1 MRNILS
7 ILIFLLLNT
16 QLLFAQKLER
26 EDSIFISNYLKL
38 SPTER
43 LTFFDAELGKTLTT
57 KYFFFI
63 YKDLQVLAKSEIPYN
78 NIVNLSGVNDFP
90 FKRDDSTYFVFME
103 KFKSNIGKKTYLS
116 KDISKVKTLTATSD
130 FKILKEYLSNNIF
143 DRITFLERNFTKL
156 SKSIVLMICIDLNN
170 ICGVKSNP
178 ISDNKTLK
186 KACLL
191 WKSKLR

>member
-1 MRNILS
+1 M
-7 ILIFLLLNT
+7 NT

-63 YKDLQVLAKSEIPYN
+63 YKDLQVLAKSEIPYYS
-78 NIVNLSGVNDFP
+78 IANLSGVTDFP
-90 FKRDDSTYFVFME
+90 FKRDDSTYFVFIE
-103 KFKSNIGKKTYLS
+103 KFKLRIDKKTYLS
-116 KDISKVKTLTATSD
+116 KDISKVKRLTGTSD
-130 FKILKEYLSNNIF
+130 FKILKQYLSNNVF
-143 DRITFLERNFTKL
+143 NRITFLERNFTRL
-156 SKSIVLMICIDLNN
+156 SKDIVLIISIDLDN
-170 ICGVKSNP
+170 ICGVKSRV